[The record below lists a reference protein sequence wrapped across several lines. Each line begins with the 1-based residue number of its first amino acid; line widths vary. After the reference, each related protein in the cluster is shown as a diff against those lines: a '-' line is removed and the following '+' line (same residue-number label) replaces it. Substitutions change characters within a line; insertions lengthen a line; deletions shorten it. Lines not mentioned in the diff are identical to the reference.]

1 MPDFPFIPKPSFIPK
16 SSRHFSN
23 IVTAGQSFYNA
34 VKKGSPVNQPWVLI
48 PARYGSARFPG
59 KPLALILGKPLIQ
72 WVHEQ
77 ARRVPGLAGICV
89 ATDDT
94 RIKDCVESFGGQVVM
109 TRSDHPSGSDRLAE
123 AAGILGLD
131 RQDLVINIQG
141 DQPVFPLQVVGC
153 MANLMERDCSAVMA
167 TPARR
172 LTDLELARNPN
183 LVKVVFN
190 HRGRALYFSRSP
202 LPYWRDGERP
212 YFYKHIGMYVYRVEF
227 LKDFVTLP
235 PGRWEQ
241 AEKLEQLRA
250 LEYGYPIHVV
260 ETAGDTLE
268 VDTPEDLAR
277 AAEYLG
283 KTS

>member
-1 MPDFPFIPKPSFIPK
+1 MT
-16 SSRHFSN
+16 R
-23 IVTAGQSFYNA
+23 
-34 VKKGSPVNQPWVLI
+34 PWVLI
-48 PARYGSARFPG
+48 PARYGSTRFPG
-59 KPLALILGKPLIQ
+59 KPLAPVLGKPLIQ
-72 WVHEQ
+72 WVYEQ
-77 ARRVPGLAGICV
+77 ARQVPGLAGICV

-94 RIKDCVESFGGQVVM
+94 RIRECVEGFGGQVVM
-109 TRSDHPSGSDRLAE
+109 TRSDHPSGSDRVAE

-131 RQDLVINIQG
+131 PQALVINIQG
-141 DQPVFPLQVVGC
+141 DQPVFPRQVIGH
-153 MANLMERDCSAVMA
+153 MAHLMERDCSAVMI

-172 LTDLELARNPN
+172 LTDPELARNPN
-183 LVKVVFN
+183 VVKVVFD

-212 YFYKHIGMYVYRVEF
+212 YFYKHIGIYAYRLDF
-227 LKDFVTLP
+227 LKNFVTLP

-260 ETAGDTLE
+260 ETEEDTVE
-268 VDTPEDLAR
+268 VDTPEDMAR
-277 AAEYLG
+277 AEECLG

>member
-1 MPDFPFIPKPSFIPK
+1 M
-16 SSRHFSN
+16 
-23 IVTAGQSFYNA
+23 
-34 VKKGSPVNQPWVLI
+34 NQLWALI
-48 PARYGSARFPG
+48 PARYGSTRFPG
-59 KPLALILGKPLIQ
+59 KPLAHILGKPLIQ
-72 WVHEQ
+72 WVYEQ
-77 ARRVPGLAGICV
+77 ARRISGLAGIYV
-89 ATDDT
+89 ATDDD
-94 RIKDCVESFGGQVVM
+94 RIRECVEGFGGQAVM

-123 AAGILGLD
+123 AAQILGLD
-131 RQDLVINIQG
+131 RHDLVINIQG
-141 DQPVFPLQVVGC
+141 DQPVFPPLVVGH
-153 MANLMERDCSAVMA
+153 MANLVERDCSAVMA

-172 LTDLELARNPN
+172 LTDLTLAENPN

-212 YFYKHIGMYVYRVEF
+212 YFFKHIGIYVYRVEF
-227 LKDFVTLP
+227 LQDFVTLP

-260 ETAGDTLE
+260 ETDGDTLE

-277 AAEYLG
+277 AEEFFQNRG
-283 KTS
+283 GD